1 MSSALPDAASRHP
14 QLALHGAGDR
24 VMTADQLEDGKP
36 GLVADNRLPIDQAAS
51 EREACPRPLR

>member
-1 MSSALPDAASRHP
+1 MSSALPDAAKD
-14 QLALHGAGDR
+14 GAGDR
-24 VMTADQLEDGKP
+24 AMTADQLEEGKP